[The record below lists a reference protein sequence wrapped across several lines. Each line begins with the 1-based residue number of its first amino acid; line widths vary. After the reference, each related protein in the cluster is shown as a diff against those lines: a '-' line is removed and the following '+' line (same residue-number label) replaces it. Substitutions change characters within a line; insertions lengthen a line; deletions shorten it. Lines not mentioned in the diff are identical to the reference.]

1 MTQIVFPVSYTH
13 LKTIHETVE
22 LIRSLPG
29 EKLGDLIKMPLNHC
43 FVTGRQ
49 GIEKNL
55 KIVGF
60 FIHDSNGVGFQ
71 ITVEHDKMT
80 GIFQGIKNFYSLA
93 SVSYT
98 HLDVYKRQM
107 LRIPVSMHN
116 VPEKDIYRPAAWN
129 AFGMEKEGADFRACK
144 NYGPL
149 YK

>member
-1 MTQIVFPVSYTH
+1 
-13 LKTIHETVE
+13 
-22 LIRSLPG
+22 
-29 EKLGDLIKMPLNHC
+29 MPLNHC

-93 SVSYT
+93 S
-98 HLDVYKRQM
+98 KQGNFRQI
-107 LRIPVSMHN
+107 LRVTADGCGHEN
-116 VPEKDIYRPAAWN
+116 VI
-129 AFGMEKEGADFRACK
+129 FF
-144 NYGPL
+144 
-149 YK
+149 